1 MTRDGRDQIDTR
13 VKDSGKINFQ
23 IEDHLE
29 VFLLSA
35 VTVAKG
41 RALGA
46 WPEWGRALW
55 SYRNHPESHGSELY

>member
-46 WPEWGRALW
+46 WPEWGK
-55 SYRNHPESHGSELY
+55 GSVVL